1 MTLRG
6 ANQAFSRCIRE
17 VEAGEELSSPE
28 RGQPVAHRSCPA
40 KARTDPEQQATRAR
54 AREIMEKGW
63 PIGAGPL
70 NPDELYDNIRT
81 PHDPQRRR

>member
-1 MTLRG
+1 
-6 ANQAFSRCIRE
+6 
-17 VEAGEELSSPE
+17 
-28 RGQPVAHRSCPA
+28 
-40 KARTDPEQQATRAR
+40 
-54 AREIMEKGW
+54 MEKGW